1 MIGEEVIENVSEYL
15 NIIKAYKTKAN
26 YNGNVEDFVF
36 RGQTGDLPLIPKIG
50 RLKPLGNLLTIER
63 LLLQEFKR
71 TNPLLIEAH
80 RPYDDWDYLTLGQH
94 FGLPTRLL
102 DWSHNALTALWFA
115 TNENHLYNRPAGYS
129 IVWVL
134 MPESDDYEFKVEGH
148 HPFLIEETRI
158 FRPRIIKQR
167 INNQSGVFSIQPS
180 NEIENKCELDKT
192 DNFSKKLLKL
202 KIPVTSAKEIKDD
215 LNTLGINAFTIFP
228 ELEGLCA
235 HLQWRYFE

>member
-1 MIGEEVIENVSEYL
+1 MIGEEEIENVTEYL
-15 NIIKAYKTKAN
+15 NVIKAYKRKAN
-26 YNGNVEDFVF
+26 ANGNVEDFVF

-50 RLKPLGNLLTIER
+50 RLRPLGDLLTIER
-63 LLLQEFKR
+63 LLLEEFKR

-115 TNENHLYNRPAGYS
+115 TNENPVHRNSTGYS

-134 MPESDDYEFKVEGH
+134 MPLSDDYEFKVEGH
-148 HPFLIEETRI
+148 HPFLIEKTRI

-180 NEIENKCELDKT
+180 HEVENKCELDKT
-192 DNFSKKLLKL
+192 DIFSNKLLKL
-202 KIPVTSAKEIKDD
+202 KIPISNSKEIKED